1 MQKQSYFN
9 SLILLLTSA
18 IWGFS
23 FVAQRNGMEYVG
35 PFTFNGIRFALGA
48 VSLLPLYY
56 YLKRKNEVSEIKISD
71 KVLNKGMFL
80 GIVLFIAVSLQ
91 QIGMIYTTAA
101 NGGFITSL
109 YVVLVPFFLL
119 LQKKKISRNVWIGAF
134 IAVIGLYLLSVQG
147 NLSINTGDSL
157 VLISAVFWAIHVILI
172 GRYASKADI
181 VLLAIIQFSATS
193 LFSLIVAFIIEN
205 IFIHTVLDAAIP
217 IIYGGVFSVGIAYT
231 LQIIAQKKVVAEQA
245 AIILSFES
253 AFALLGGWLLLNEK
267 LNARSLIGASFM
279 LTGIIISQI
288 RWKKKLYSTSH

>member
-1 MQKQSYFN
+1 MQRQSYLS

-48 VSLLPLYY
+48 ASLLPFYY
-56 YLKRKNEVSEIKISD
+56 YLRRKKEVSETKISD
-71 KVLNKGMFL
+71 KVLKKGMFL
-80 GIVLFIAVSLQ
+80 GIVLFIAASLQ

-119 LQKKKISRNVWIGAF
+119 LQKKKISKNVWIGAF
-134 IAVIGLYLLSVQG
+134 IAVIGLYLLSVHG
-147 NLSINTGDSL
+147 NLSINIGDSL

-172 GRYASKADI
+172 GRYASGADI
-181 VLLAIIQFSATS
+181 VLLAIIQFTATAV
-193 LFSLIVAFIIEN
+193 FSLTVAFIIED
-205 IFIHTVLDAAIP
+205 IFIHTVLDAAVP

-253 AFALLGGWLLLNEK
+253 AFAMLGGWLLLSET
-267 LNARSLIGASFM
+267 LSVRSLIGAGFM

-288 RWKKKLYSTSH
+288 RWKKKTI

>member
-9 SLILLLTSA
+9 SFILLLTSA

-35 PFTFNGIRFALGA
+35 PFTFNGVRFALGA
-48 VSLLPLYY
+48 ASLLPLYY
-56 YLKRKNEVSEIKISD
+56 YLKRKNGVSEIKISD
-71 KVLNKGMFL
+71 KVLKKGMFL
-80 GIVLFIAVSLQ
+80 GIVLFIAASLQ
-91 QIGMIYTTAA
+91 QIGMIYTTAG

-119 LQKKKISRNVWIGAF
+119 LQKNKISINVWIGAF

-147 NLSINTGDSL
+147 NLSINTGDLL
-157 VLISAVFWAIHVILI
+157 VLISAVFWAMHVILT
-172 GRYASKADI
+172 GRYASSVDI
-181 VLLAIIQFSATS
+181 VLLAIIQFSATAI
-193 LFSLIVAFIIEN
+193 FSLLAAFIIED
-205 IFIHTVLDAAIP
+205 IFIYNVLDAAVP

-253 AFALLGGWLLLNEK
+253 AFAMLGGWLLLNEK
-267 LNARSLIGASFM
+267 LSVRSLIGASFM
-279 LTGIIISQI
+279 LIGIIISQI
-288 RWKKKLYSTSH
+288 RWKRKTI

>member
-23 FVAQRNGMEYVG
+23 FVAQRNGMEYLG
-35 PFTFNGIRFALGA
+35 PFTFNGVRFALGA
-48 VSLLPLYY
+48 ASLLPLYY
-56 YLKRKNEVSEIKISD
+56 YLKRKKEVSEINISD
-71 KVLNKGMFL
+71 KVLKKGMFL
-80 GIVLFIAVSLQ
+80 GIVLFIAASLQ
-91 QIGMIYTTAA
+91 QIGMIYTTAG

-119 LQKKKISRNVWIGAF
+119 LQKNKISRNVWIGAF

-157 VLISAVFWAIHVILI
+157 VLISAVFWAIHVILT
-172 GRYASKADI
+172 GRYASSVDI
-181 VLLAIIQFSATS
+181 VLLAIIQFTATA
-193 LFSLIVAFIIEN
+193 LFSLIVAFIIED

-231 LQIIAQKKVVAEQA
+231 LQIIAQKKSCRRTSRNYSKFRVC
-245 AIILSFES
+245 LC
-253 AFALLGGWLLLNEK
+253 FAGRMVITERK
-267 LNARSLIGASFM
+267 
-279 LTGIIISQI
+279 T
-288 RWKKKLYSTSH
+288 

>member
-1 MQKQSYFN
+1 MQRQSYLN

-48 VSLLPLYY
+48 ASLLPFYY
-56 YLKRKNEVSEIKISD
+56 YLKRKKEVSETKISD
-71 KVLNKGMFL
+71 KVLKKGMFL
-80 GIVLFIAVSLQ
+80 GIVLFIAASLQ

-119 LQKKKISRNVWIGAF
+119 LQKKKISKNVWIGAF
-134 IAVIGLYLLSVQG
+134 IAVIGLYLLSVHG

-172 GRYASKADI
+172 GRYASGADI
-181 VLLAIIQFSATS
+181 VLLAIIQFTATA
-193 LFSLIVAFIIEN
+193 LFSLTVAFIIED
-205 IFIHTVLDAAIP
+205 IFIHTVLDAAVP

-253 AFALLGGWLLLNEK
+253 AFAMLGGWLILSETLSV
-267 LNARSLIGASFM
+267 RSLIGAGFM

-288 RWKKKLYSTSH
+288 RWKKKTI